1 MFTSSLRFVGVRNT
15 RWSILSYSG
24 ALSTASSESR
34 GPAAAT
40 CARRT
45 YLLDTLPEQL
55 EQRARYPRLL
65 PRARGAVEQ
74 HVRKVSRR
82 RLRA

>member
-24 ALSTASSESR
+24 ALSTAPS
-34 GPAAAT
+34 GPQRLDAAHV
-40 CARRT
+40 RRT
-45 YLLDTLPEQL
+45 YLLDALPEQL

>member
-24 ALSTASSESR
+24 AFSTAPSGSQKLEDTR
-34 GPAAAT
+34 
-40 CARRT
+40 ARRT

-55 EQRARYPRLL
+55 EQRARYARLL